1 MRERDFFD
9 TTPPASDPGNVNPED
24 RPFLNFSKR
33 QQTRQSTLPT
43 MPPPTPM
50 GLPPNTR
57 ISTDPEMQR
66 VYGDQALEYA
76 PEFDTFQ
83 VNKDAQQQASA
94 FQEIQSTKQIFNQVN
109 SIVQSEKVN
118 LPQNKFTELTTIA
131 DKYLSQTAGY
141 NKIDPY
147 EAGTLAMDEVF
158 VALGRMKPE
167 RVRDKNAN
175 VLWKNTWQN
184 ILSTNAKRTEQ
195 FGSFGGELAF
205 NEFKQVEGL
214 KNAPRAVAETI
225 FLTTGL
231 KMAGGIVKSVLAKN
245 PVKQVKAIKNA
256 YQNKGFWGTVRPKN
270 WLTYSNVGKA
280 VKFEMAEE
288 RYLIPSATGLVQ
300 QGYYRA
306 GLFSA
311 EEERLFEEAM
321 IAHRAD
327 FGDSLAGNI
336 MSTIS
341 MPFLVNTANYHSS
354 QKIFLENNITGTQ
367 FLGIDVEPGEALGF
381 LIGTGIIGIPFEI
394 GQNVVRR
401 ILRGGARNTTELANN
416 TNFIPNGRM
425 SELPADI
432 RQKYLSEE
440 LPKYVYKV
448 ERTFGNAG
456 VQDLPNQLSNVH
468 KVDTRIINTPEA
480 TYANITDPQMP
491 QNKKILD
498 DINRVFD
505 DLPEM
510 TPVQR
515 QEYLSNPIV
524 RMHTNWQ
531 NSIYWNTH
539 QNAKNEIIDT
549 SHKLIKPLKESRTE
563 LSHRVAIGEDPM
575 GKISQEHLAGFGRT
589 QDVKLRSL
597 GANLINAL
605 GYQRAS
611 DAGIKGGEG
620 HKLELNNKM

>member
-245 PVKQVKAIKNA
+245 PVK
-256 YQNKGFWGTVRPKN
+256 
-270 WLTYSNVGKA
+270 
-280 VKFEMAEE
+280 
-288 RYLIPSATGLVQ
+288 
-300 QGYYRA
+300 
-306 GLFSA
+306 
-311 EEERLFEEAM
+311 
-321 IAHRAD
+321 
-327 FGDSLAGNI
+327 
-336 MSTIS
+336 
-341 MPFLVNTANYHSS
+341 
-354 QKIFLENNITGTQ
+354 
-367 FLGIDVEPGEALGF
+367 
-381 LIGTGIIGIPFEI
+381 
-394 GQNVVRR
+394 
-401 ILRGGARNTTELANN
+401 
-416 TNFIPNGRM
+416 
-425 SELPADI
+425 
-432 RQKYLSEE
+432 
-440 LPKYVYKV
+440 
-448 ERTFGNAG
+448 
-456 VQDLPNQLSNVH
+456 
-468 KVDTRIINTPEA
+468 
-480 TYANITDPQMP
+480 
-491 QNKKILD
+491 
-498 DINRVFD
+498 
-505 DLPEM
+505 
-510 TPVQR
+510 
-515 QEYLSNPIV
+515 
-524 RMHTNWQ
+524 
-531 NSIYWNTH
+531 
-539 QNAKNEIIDT
+539 
-549 SHKLIKPLKESRTE
+549 
-563 LSHRVAIGEDPM
+563 
-575 GKISQEHLAGFGRT
+575 
-589 QDVKLRSL
+589 
-597 GANLINAL
+597 
-605 GYQRAS
+605 
-611 DAGIKGGEG
+611 
-620 HKLELNNKM
+620 